1 MKETKVGHSRENTS
15 LTAGV
20 EKRALVWLARR
31 APNWVSSDH
40 LTLLGLAAMFLAG
53 FSYWV
58 AQWNSYVLFGV
69 VIALALNWL
78 GDSMDGTL
86 ARVRDRQRP
95 RYGFYVDHIVD
106 VFGAA
111 AVLIGLALSPYMS
124 SMVALELLVAYLML
138 SAEIYLA
145 THTVGTFKI
154 SYWIFGGTELRIV
167 LAAGTVY
174 AIYRPEVTL
183 AGATYLLFDVAGVI
197 AMACLGAT
205 LLVSVFRN
213 TRTLYLAEPLA
224 PQRQVHSKPV
234 IVHPSDTP
242 MRQRGVVA

>member
-1 MKETKVGHSRENTS
+1 MNETNIGHSRVNTS

-31 APNWVSSDH
+31 APSWVNSDH

-53 FSYWV
+53 FSYWA
-58 AQWNSYVLFGV
+58 AQWNPYLLFGV
-69 VIALALNWL
+69 VIALVLNWL

-124 SMVALELLVAYLML
+124 SMVALGLLLVYLML

-174 AIYRPEVTL
+174 ALYRPEVIL
-183 AGATYLLFDVAGVI
+183 AGTTYLLFDVAGVI
-197 AMACLGAT
+197 AIACLGVT

-213 TRTLYLAEPLA
+213 TRTLYFAERLA
-224 PQRQVHSKPV
+224 PLRQAHSKPMMV
-234 IVHPSDTP
+234 RSSGTP
-242 MRQRGVVA
+242 IRQRGFVA

>member
-1 MKETKVGHSRENTS
+1 MKETNVGHSRENTS

-20 EKRALVWLARR
+20 EKRALVWMARR
-31 APNWVSSDH
+31 TPSWVSSDH

-53 FSYWV
+53 VSYWA
-58 AQWNSYVLFGV
+58 AQWNRYVLFV
-69 VIALALNWL
+69 VVVALALNWL

-95 RYGFYVDHIVD
+95 RYGFYVDHVVD

-111 AVLIGLALSPYMS
+111 AVLIGLALSPHMS
-124 SMVALELLVAYLML
+124 SMVALGLLLAYMML

-174 AIYRPEVTL
+174 ALYRPEVTL
-183 AGATYLLFDVAGVI
+183 AGTTYLLFDVAGVI
-197 AMACLGAT
+197 AIACLGVT

-213 TRTLYLAEPLA
+213 TRTLYLSEPLD
-224 PQRQVHSKPV
+224 K
-234 IVHPSDTP
+234 
-242 MRQRGVVA
+242 

>member
-1 MKETKVGHSRENTS
+1 MNETNIGHSRVNTS

-31 APNWVSSDH
+31 APSWVNSDH

-53 FSYWV
+53 FSYWA
-58 AQWNSYVLFGV
+58 AQWNPYLLFGV
-69 VIALALNWL
+69 VIALVLNWL

-124 SMVALELLVAYLML
+124 SMVALGLLLVYLML

-174 AIYRPEVTL
+174 ALYRPEVIF
-183 AGATYLLFDVAGVI
+183 G
-197 AMACLGAT
+197 
-205 LLVSVFRN
+205 RN
-213 TRTLYLAEPLA
+213 DL
-224 PQRQVHSKPV
+224 
-234 IVHPSDTP
+234 PSL
-242 MRQRGVVA
+242 